1 MKTTDF
7 NKPVTSTL
15 LETNLEKQFG
25 AKVNL
30 NKYNREQL
38 EDIRNKLRTRIFQQE
53 GSARINDLLTNET
66 YQKDKAMLELLNTR
80 IKEMLGE
87 QMKQLRDKIDQLNE
101 GKKGVKVAKHPQPAK
116 GSKPDFLDLD
126 KDGNKTEP
134 MKSAA
139 KSAKVKEG
147 AKKADKD
154 YDGDGK
160 IESPKDEVWGSRKKA
175 AAKAG
180 KPFEE
185 AKNFD
190 GDRAADQDT
199 SSKFNKKKTST
210 GTVHTKKSKEFDKD
224 SSDSGK
230 KDTSH
235 LQGMLG
241 GAPKSPVKG
250 KVHKMKEGM
259 KHPKDCDCKECMMQ
273 EGKDEGKPGKNFAK
287 IAKSA
292 GKHYGSKA
300 AGERVAGA
308 VRAKLAKQGK
318 LEESQYKHNVRF
330 VNESL
335 AFLLME
341 DEEAKAKT
349 ITAAGDI
356 VNDYT
361 SWMQRVGQYQTKA
374 IIELA
379 DSIRADFGQAEAEQF
394 KQTVAPA
401 LSATLETL
409 TQQREAISN
418 AVAALAG
425 GAAPAEPM
433 GTDPMDT
440 GMEPGVDMSAPDD
453 MNPGADIGAGD
464 EFGASDA
471 AAGGDVTAGR
481 EMRESRETRRARKLQ
496 EAHSII
502 AKLAK

>member
-25 AKVNL
+25 SKVNL

-38 EDIRNKLRTRIFQQE
+38 EDFRNKLRTRIFQQE
-53 GSARINDLLTNET
+53 GSAKINDLLTNET

-101 GKKGVKVAKHPQPAK
+101 NKKDVKTTKKPK
-116 GSKPDFLDLD
+116 GAKPDFLDLD

-139 KSAKVKEG
+139 KSAKVKETIKKDKKELEG
-147 AKKADKD
+147 NAFGKAVRDAKKDGVQPGEKIKVGGKE
-154 YDGDGK
+154 YDVK
-160 IESPKDEVWGSRKKA
+160 E
-175 AAKAG
+175 
-180 KPFEE
+180 
-185 AKNFD
+185 NFD
-190 GDRAADQDT
+190 GDRNADQDT
-199 SSKFNKKKTST
+199 PSRFNKKKTST

-241 GAPKSPVKG
+241 GAPKAAVKG
-250 KVHKMKEGM
+250 RVHKMKEGM
-259 KHPKDCDCKECMMQ
+259 KHPKDCDCKECMGTF

-292 GKHYGSKA
+292 GKRYGSKA

-379 DSIRADFGQAEAEQF
+379 DSIRADFGQAEAEAF

-453 MNPGADIGAGD
+453 MNPEPAGD

-471 AAGGDVTAGR
+471 AVGGDVTAGR
-481 EMRESRETRRARKLQ
+481 EMRESREVRRARKLQ

-502 AKLAK
+502 ARLAK

>member
-25 AKVNL
+25 SKVNL

-38 EDIRNKLRTRIFQQE
+38 EDFRNKLRTRIFQQE
-53 GSARINDLLTNET
+53 GSAKINDLLTNET

-101 GKKGVKVAKHPQPAK
+101 NKKDVKTTKKPK
-116 GSKPDFLDLD
+116 GAKPDFLDLD

-139 KSAKVKEG
+139 KSAKVKETIKKDKKELEG
-147 AKKADKD
+147 NAFGKAVRDAKKDGVQPGEKIKVGGKE
-154 YDGDGK
+154 YDVK
-160 IESPKDEVWGSRKKA
+160 E
-175 AAKAG
+175 
-180 KPFEE
+180 
-185 AKNFD
+185 NFD
-190 GDRAADQDT
+190 GDRNADQDT
-199 SSKFNKKKTST
+199 PSRFNKKKTST

-241 GAPKSPVKG
+241 GAPKAAVKG
-250 KVHKMKEGM
+250 RVHKMKEGM
-259 KHPKDCDCKECMMQ
+259 KHPKDCDCKECMGTF

-292 GKHYGSKA
+292 GKRYGSKA
-300 AGERVAGA
+300 ASERVAGA

-379 DSIRADFGQAEAEQF
+379 DSIRADFGQAEAEAF

-453 MNPGADIGAGD
+453 MNPEPAGD

-471 AAGGDVTAGR
+471 AVGGDVTAGR
-481 EMRESRETRRARKLQ
+481 EMRESREVRRARKLQ

-502 AKLAK
+502 ARLAK